1 MRVNVG
7 EYESLRRCVCVWV
20 WVGEWADKWV
30 LVWVWHMCLRV

>member
-7 EYESLRRCVCVWV
+7 EYESLRGCLSVCV
-20 WVGEWADKWV
+20 WVGEWVGEWV